1 MLEEAFVTERLAKT
15 VDNNIEKAY
24 KFIAGKVKDFT
35 EKSKIDLRVSF
46 VEYLE
51 KSFEKYSRIKTI
63 LYKNQPKYLY
73 DFFEC
78 GDLSLNHETV
88 NCQSIKNIVDISRFN
103 IIVGLGGMGKST
115 LMKHFFL
122 DTIENNY
129 CIPLFIELRNYDGS
143 TSLIDYC
150 YNSMKILGFKP
161 EIKYFKYALDS
172 GIFLFLL
179 DGYDEIK
186 DELRSKFRNELFD
199 LCDEF
204 NNNSFI
210 ISSRPCDSFI
220 GWSRFTVLKTR
231 PLSKKQAIS
240 LIEKIDYDQDTK
252 EHFINELNTKLY
264 REHRSFASNP
274 LLLNI
279 LLLTFDEY
287 AKIPEKLHIFY
298 SKAFDTMY
306 SIHDATKPGG
316 GYRREL
322 KSKLPSD
329 SFIKVFSK
337 FCFVSYIHEQ
347 MSFEKHEILSLIRDS
362 SKKIAEI
369 NPENYLDDLQNAVC
383 LIYLDG
389 LKYLFTHRSFQEYF
403 SAIYLRDL
411 NDSSQKNVCQSLLK
425 KNLISIN
432 SDSVFSMLWDMN
444 TERFNRNVVLPTLL
458 EIKENTPTAVDELH
472 SFFYYII
479 DYIELIP
486 DSVKWDDKRFDSI
499 FRRRMVLINDRGLTI
514 AVKFNKS
521 INYNFII
528 FLAYKYMT
536 IRESSINLGKR
547 FSNYINQRIDN
558 KLLRKDNALFSSIIN
573 ETKIGKIVKN
583 ITKLYDEVSKEE
595 KEADLELQ
603 KLLEEI

>member
-1 MLEEAFVTERLAKT
+1 MR
-15 VDNNIEKAY
+15 
-24 KFIAGKVKDFT
+24 
-35 EKSKIDLRVSF
+35 
-46 VEYLE
+46 
-51 KSFEKYSRIKTI
+51 
-63 LYKNQPKYLY
+63 
-73 DFFEC
+73 
-78 GDLSLNHETV
+78 
-88 NCQSIKNIVDISRFN
+88 
-103 IIVGLGGMGKST
+103 
-115 LMKHFFL
+115 
-122 DTIENNY
+122 
-129 CIPLFIELRNYDGS
+129 
-143 TSLIDYC
+143 
-150 YNSMKILGFKP
+150 ILGFKP
-161 EIKYFKYALDS
+161 EIKYFKYALES

-186 DELRSKFRNELFD
+186 DELRGGFRNELFD
-199 LCDEF
+199 LCDEY
-204 NNNSFI
+204 NHNSFI

-220 GWSRFTVLKTR
+220 GWSRFSVYHTL
-231 PLSKKQAIS
+231 PLTKKQAIS
-240 LIEKIDYDQDTK
+240 LINKIDYDKDTK
-252 EHFINELNTKLY
+252 EHFISELDSKLY

-329 SFIKVFSK
+329 NFIKVFSK
-337 FCFVSYIHEQ
+337 FCFLSYIREQ
-347 MSFEKHEILSLIRDS
+347 ISFEKHEIIDTIGQS

-369 NPENYLDDLQNAVC
+369 NPEDYLDDLQNAVC

-411 NDSSQKNVCQSLLK
+411 NDNSQKDVCKSLLK
-425 KNLISIN
+425 KNLISIH

-444 TERFNRNVVLPTLL
+444 TERFNRNVVLPALE
-458 EIKENTPTAVDELH
+458 EIKKNMPAAVDELH
-472 SFFYYII
+472 SFYYYFI
-479 DYIELIP
+479 DFIELIP
-486 DSVKWDDKRFDSI
+486 DNVDWDDKRYDNI
-499 FRRRMVLINDRGLTI
+499 FERKMVLFDDKGLTI
-514 AVKFNKS
+514 AVKFNKN

-528 FLAYKYMT
+528 FLAYKYT
-536 IRESSINLGKR
+536 IIKESSINLKKR
-547 FSNYINQRIDN
+547 FAPYFN
-558 KLLRKDNALFSSIIN
+558 KKIEANLLRKDNALFSNIIN
-573 ETKIGKIVKN
+573 ETKLGRIVKN

-603 KLLEEI
+603 RLLDEI